1 MEALMNQK
9 GLDPE
14 GSSFVDSSS
23 TNVSKEVSSLIL
35 NELLFPLLCNC
46 SAFRC
51 VAGAGLKVAEL
62 AKEART
68 LGFDDGYRES
78 SP

>member
-1 MEALMNQK
+1 M
-9 GLDPE
+9 
-14 GSSFVDSSS
+14 DSSS

-35 NELLFPLLCNC
+35 NELLFPLLCDC

-51 VAGAGLKVAEL
+51 IVGARLKVAES

-68 LGFDDGYRES
+68 LGVDDGYREA